1 MFTIIQPHQ
10 KHEQQE
16 LLTLCFKL
24 RKKIFSDLL
33 NWDVPV
39 SGDIEKDIYDDA
51 DASYLVWVSND
62 RKTLY
67 GMVRLMPTTGPTLL
81 HDIFHATHSRNPK
94 LAQAG
99 VWEGT
104 RMCIDADRIQQ
115 DLNMDAGPAL
125 SLMFIALCEA
135 ALELKLS
142 RLVSNF
148 EACMSRVYR
157 RVGLAYDLHGKAD
170 CYGKKPVYCASFAVT
185 PQVLA
190 KMRKKTGVDLPL
202 FTKPS
207 GFIRPTENT
216 LIEAA

>member
-10 KHEQQE
+10 RQEQQD
-16 LLTLCFKL
+16 LLMLCFKL
-24 RKKIFSDLL
+24 RKKVFADLL

-51 DASYLVWVSND
+51 DASYLVWISND
-62 RKTLY
+62 HKTLY

-81 HDIFHATHSRNPK
+81 HDVFHDTHSRNPE

-104 RMCIDADRIQQ
+104 RMCIDADRIKQ

-125 SLMFIALCEA
+125 SLMFVALCEA

-157 RVGLAYDLHGKAD
+157 RAGLAYELHGKAD
-170 CYGKKPVYCASFAVT
+170 CYGEKPVYCASFEVT

-190 KMRKKTGVDLPL
+190 NMRKKTGVDLPL
-202 FTKPS
+202 FKKPR
-207 GFIRPTENT
+207 GFICPPENT
-216 LIEAA
+216 ELEAA